1 MSDGLDPSDLAK
13 VGGGGVGL
21 LGLMLAFLKF
31 FDASKER
38 IAALER
44 IEGLQQAQVAR
55 IAALE
60 TALAHMADTLKRLDG
75 VLEESNLAVMR
86 QRLDDIGEQLKEH
99 QLPVMARSLQALESS
114 NSEMRPVFHDCKQM
128 MKAIVDRGFARTGSG
143 EHPRLRRGDGE
154 DGE

>member
-1 MSDGLDPSDLAK
+1 MSDGMDPSDLAK

-31 FDASKER
+31 SDASKER

-60 TALAHMADTLKRLDG
+60 TALAHMGDTLKRLDG

-99 QLPVMARSLQALESS
+99 QLSPC
-114 NSEMRPVFHDCKQM
+114 H
-128 MKAIVDRGFARTGSG
+128 
-143 EHPRLRRGDGE
+143 RRVAS
-154 DGE
+154 